1 MCTLCVRGDSKLNPT
16 LRYEFRHSPVSSPEC
31 CRVRQHSS
39 ASWQV
44 GFFKTPSAWP
54 SSDLNNFLATFLM
67 RNECGLDC
75 SNGCFNIQHRLILP
89 NSQIGLDLRNQPC
102 NGSMAGREN
111 LDNL

>member
-1 MCTLCVRGDSKLNPT
+1 MCCSMFSVRFISLYSSKDWALNPFIS
-16 LRYEFRHSPVSSPEC
+16 YFS
-31 CRVRQHSS
+31 
-39 ASWQV
+39 SWQV

-75 SNGCFNIQHRLILP
+75 SNGCFDIQHRLILP

-102 NGSMAGREN
+102 NGSRSFPGSRSPRGWPHETWKF
-111 LDNL
+111 